1 MTASGAPALQVRF
14 VEKEQRRAA
23 QILAHFES
31 RVLTS
36 PMPQPPP
43 SLPAAR
49 ERFGFVRVAAVSPE
63 LVLGDVA
70 KNVAI
75 IASDARKLAQQ
86 GCRLVVFPEL
96 CLTGYSCADL
106 FHTEGLLTAA
116 MRGLDE
122 LAKDTHDLTTV
133 IVVGLP
139 LVVQDR
145 LYNVAAVLAKGRVL
159 GVVPKSFLPNSSEF
173 YERRWFSP
181 AHTLS
186 AATLR
191 LNGQDMPIG
200 TDLLFEA
207 RDVSGFVLGVEIC
220 EDLWTV
226 IPPSSHLSL
235 GGATLLANLSASPEV
250 LGKAPYRRHL
260 VAQQS
265 ARCLAA
271 YLYAGAGAGESS
283 TDVVYS
289 GHTLIAEN
297 GTLLGEGERF
307 SFETRMVIADTDVH
321 HLIHERLRNS
331 AFRDKV
337 SAMTM
342 RRVCFDLGPAAAVED
357 ALQRRV
363 VSHPFVPSAKADRNA
378 VCEEIFAIQATGL
391 ARRLKQARAKT
402 AVLGLSGGLDSTLA
416 LLVMMDA
423 LQRAG
428 LPSSAA
434 LTVTMPGF
442 GTTKRTKGNA
452 EMLAEALNVELRTI
466 PITDA
471 VRQHFADIG
480 HSEQQ
485 HDATYENCQARER
498 TQILMDL
505 ANKTGG
511 IVVGTGDLS
520 EAALGWC
527 TFNGDHMSMYHV
539 NSGVPKTLV
548 RYLIEWCAEGPFA
561 KKAGAILRDIAD
573 TPITPELLPLA
584 EDASLQ
590 QKTEDTVGPYVLHDF
605 FLFHFV
611 RHGCSAEKIRW
622 LAEQAF
628 AGQYDAE
635 VIAHWLA
642 LFLRRFAQ
650 NQFKRSSVPDGPKVG
665 SVALSPRGD
674 WRMPSDYAGDL
685 AT

>member
-1 MTASGAPALQVRF
+1 
-14 VEKEQRRAA
+14 
-23 QILAHFES
+23 
-31 RVLTS
+31 
-36 PMPQPPP
+36 MPQASP
-43 SLPAAR
+43 SPTSNR
-49 ERFGFVRVAAVSPE
+49 ERLGFVRVAAVSPE

-75 IASDARKLAQQ
+75 LAREARSLAHR

-96 CLTGYSCADL
+96 SLTGYSCADL
-106 FHTEGLLTAA
+106 FHTEALRAA
-116 MRGLDE
+116 AVRGLAE
-122 LAKDTHDLTTV
+122 LAQATHDLPTV
-133 IVVGLP
+133 LVVGLP
-139 LVVQDR
+139 LLVQDR
-145 LYNVAAVLAKGRVL
+145 LYNVAAVLARGHVH
-159 GVVPKSFLPNSSEF
+159 GVVPKSFLPNSAEF

-181 AHTLS
+181 AHTLN
-186 AATLR
+186 ATTLR
-191 LNGQDMPIG
+191 LNGQDVPIG
-200 TDLLFEA
+200 AELLFEA
-207 RDVSGFVLGVEIC
+207 RDVTGFVLGVEIC

-226 IPPSSHLSL
+226 IPPSSHLAL
-235 GGATLLANLSASPEV
+235 AGATLLANPSASTEV

-271 YLYAGAGAGESS
+271 YIYAGAGAGESS

-289 GHTLIAEN
+289 GHGIVAEN
-297 GTLLGEGERF
+297 GIVLGETERF
-307 SFETRMVIADTDVH
+307 SFETRQIVTDVDVQ
-321 HLIHERLRNS
+321 HLAHDRLKS
-331 AFRDKV
+331 SSFRDE
-337 SAMTM
+337 AGGLPMQ
-342 RRVCFDLGPAAAVED
+342 RICFDLGPALGND
-357 ALQRRV
+357 DKLLRTITP
-363 VSHPFVPSAKADRNA
+363 HPFVPSAKLDRAA

-416 LLVMMDA
+416 LLVMLEA
-423 LQRAG
+423 IRRAG
-428 LPSSAA
+428 MQPSAA
-434 LTVTMPGF
+434 LTITMPGF
-442 GTTKRTKGNA
+442 GTTTRTKGNA
-452 EMLAEALNVELRTI
+452 EKLAESLNVELRTI

-480 HSEQQ
+480 HSETQ
-485 HDATYENCQARER
+485 HDATYENSQARER
-498 TQILMDL
+498 TQLLMDI

-561 KKAGAILRDIAD
+561 DKAGAILRDIAD

-584 EDASLQ
+584 ADASLQ
-590 QKTEDTVGPYVLHDF
+590 QKTEDTIGPYELHDF
-605 FLFHFV
+605 SLFHFV
-611 RHGCSAEKIRW
+611 RHGSSAEKIRW
-622 LAEQAF
+622 LAAQAF
-628 AGQYDAE
+628 AGKYDDE
-635 VIAHWLA
+635 IIAKWLA
-642 LFLRRFAQ
+642 LFFKRFAQ

-674 WRMPSDYAGDL
+674 WRMPSDFAGDL
-685 AT
+685 NS